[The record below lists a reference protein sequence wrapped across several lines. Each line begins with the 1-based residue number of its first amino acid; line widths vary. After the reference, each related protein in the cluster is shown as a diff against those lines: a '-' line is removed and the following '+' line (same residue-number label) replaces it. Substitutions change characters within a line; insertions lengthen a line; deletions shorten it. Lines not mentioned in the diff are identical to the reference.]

1 MDATHDTLC
10 ATDLERLK
18 QHSDEAD
25 ARRWIPVLVAEVERL
40 LDRMK
45 DLERTRHARRS
56 RHDGPP
62 CPICGK
68 PTRPADAVLTI
79 GHGTM
84 HGRCYVAAVGT

>member
-18 QHSDEAD
+18 QHPDEAD

-40 LDRMK
+40 RDRMK
-45 DLERTRHARRS
+45 ELERTRRGPRS
-56 RHDGPP
+56 PRDGQP

-68 PTRPADAVLTI
+68 PTRPTDAVLTI
-79 GHGTM
+79 GHGAM